1 MAIGKNSLVRAAGAA
16 RDQKVNSPSAAIVRS
31 QHPMLDLVSVRDV
44 KHLPD
49 DPKAAVAPT
58 EALVQSVKENGI
70 VEPLFLAGL
79 PDRELYLVS
88 GHQRLAAA
96 REAGLESV
104 PAVIQ
109 PVPDI
114 EAALRL
120 TVFVAPFA
128 MGSAAEEPAAEEVSA
143 PEVSAPAEVPA
154 PVAKPAPVEE
164 KLAPV
169 QPAPEVAAKTEEKPA
184 EKPAEKTD
192 DKPTVQSAVTEAP
205 VAAPVVPEEVPAP
218 APVRR
223 PVIVSSICSSLPD
236 HLL

>member
-1 MAIGKNSLVRAAGAA
+1 MAIGKNSLARAAGAV
-16 RDQKVNSPSAAIVRS
+16 RDQKVNSPSATVARS
-31 QHPMLDLVSVRDV
+31 RHPMLDLVAVRDV
-44 KHLPD
+44 MHLPD
-49 DPKAAVAPT
+49 DPKAAVVPA

-79 PDRELYLVS
+79 PDSALYLVS

-128 MGSAAEEPAAEEVSA
+128 MGAAAEEPAPAVSA

-154 PVAKPAPVEE
+154 PVEKPTPVEE
-164 KLAPV
+164 KPAPV
-169 QPAPEVAAKTEEKPA
+169 QPASDVAEKIAEKPA
-184 EKPAEKTD
+184 EKPVEKSAEK
-192 DKPTVQSAVTEAP
+192 PAPVVEAP
-205 VAAPVVPEEVPAP
+205 AEVPVVPEETPAP

>member
-1 MAIGKNSLVRAAGAA
+1 MAIGKNRLARAAGAV
-16 RDQKVNSPSAAIVRS
+16 RDQKVNSPSAAVARS
-31 QHPMLDLVSVRDV
+31 RHPMLDLVAVRDV
-44 KHLPD
+44 MHLPD
-49 DPKAAVAPT
+49 DPKAAVVPA

-79 PDRELYLVS
+79 PDSGLYLVS

-96 REAGLESV
+96 REAGLEAV

-128 MGSAAEEPAAEEVSA
+128 TGAAAEEPAA
-143 PEVSAPAEVPA
+143 PETPAPAEQPA
-154 PVAKPAPVEE
+154 AAPEKPAPE
-164 KLAPV
+164 
-169 QPAPEVAAKTEEKPA
+169 AAEKTEEKPA
-184 EKPAEKTD
+184 EKPVEKAD
-192 DKPTVQSAVTEAP
+192 EKATVVEAP
-205 VAAPVVPEEVPAP
+205 AVPEEIPEP

>member
-1 MAIGKNSLVRAAGAA
+1 LAIGKNSLVRAAGAA
-16 RDQKVNSPSAAIVRS
+16 RDQKVNSPSASVVRS

-49 DPKAAVAPT
+49 DPKAAVVPS

-79 PDRELYLVS
+79 PDRTLYLVS

-96 REAGLESV
+96 QEAGLESV

-109 PVPDI
+109 PVPDV

-128 MGSAAEEPAAEEVSA
+128 MGTAAEETTAESA
-143 PEVSAPAEVPA
+143 APAKE
-154 PVAKPAPVEE
+154 PAPVEE
-164 KLAPV
+164 K
-169 QPAPEVAAKTEEKPA
+169 PAPEATAKTEEKPA
-184 EKPAEKTD
+184 EQPVEKAAEK
-192 DKPTVQSAVTEAP
+192 PVIVEAP
-205 VAAPVVPEEVPAP
+205 AVPEEKPAP

-223 PVIVSSICSSLPD
+223 PVFVSSICSSLPD